1 MRNSEGAPEH
11 VMRNARAFTAWL
23 VTGAVVLFVA
33 TAAHAQ
39 TARSGGTANAQLL
52 QQLQQLASDR
62 TSLQAENAQLKKD
75 LEGLRKE
82 RDALKKG
89 QQGIDQRVRAS
100 EVALAQSAS
109 QRQTTEQELKQ
120 SKDKMQE
127 LVAKFRETIQTL
139 RQVETEGTTAKQT
152 LATRERELK
161 VCVDHNKAL
170 YKLND
175 EILTRLEH
183 PPSAF
188 SRMASAEPF
197 TKIKRVQ
204 LENLVDDYR
213 GKADD
218 ERLDQTGTQPAASG
232 PGAPPASAPK
242 PAGTTSVPSTQGAG
256 GSPAPTGAA
265 GTQPRTN

>member
-1 MRNSEGAPEH
+1 MRSSEGAQEH
-11 VMRNARAFTAWL
+11 VMRPLSAWL
-23 VTGAVVLFVA
+23 VTCAVAMFAASA
-33 TAAHAQ
+33 TDAQ

-75 LEGLRKE
+75 LEALRKE

-100 EVALAQSAS
+100 EAALAQSAS

-120 SKDKMQE
+120 SKDRMQQ
-127 LVAKFRETIQTL
+127 LVDKFKETIKTMQ
-139 RQVETEGTTAKQT
+139 QVETEGTTAKQT

-170 YKLND
+170 YQLND

-218 ERLDQTGTQPAASG
+218 ERLDQTGSQPPASV
-232 PGAPPASAPK
+232 PGAPPASVPK
-242 PAGTTSVPSTQGAG
+242 PPSGPSTQGASG
-256 GSPAPTGAA
+256 GAAPTGAA
-265 GTQPRTN
+265 GTPPRTN